1 MSPSFKPYL
10 IRAVYEWCADQRF
23 SPYLAVAVD
32 ASCKVPMA
40 HVRNGQIVLD
50 ISMDATKGLDLGLEA
65 ISFQARFGGVAQSLY
80 VPMHRV
86 LGIFPEHDQS
96 LGAFFEVGPLP
107 DASLELPSFLRGTS
121 RAAEKQSRQQNPQ
134 QSPPSQAD
142 VEQSVEPSAHPFGKP
157 RFTRVK

>member
-32 ASCKVPMA
+32 ARCKVPMA

-50 ISMDATKGLDLGLEA
+50 IGMQATHQLELGLEA
-65 ISFQARFGGVAQSLY
+65 ITFQARFGGVAQHLY
-80 VPMHRV
+80 IPMNRV
-86 LGIFPEHDQS
+86 LGIFPEQDQA
-96 LGAFFEVGPLP
+96 LGAFFEVTQVATVQLTDAQTSDQLPPPQTPL
-107 DASLELPSFLRGTS
+107 
-121 RAAEKQSRQQNPQ
+121 
-134 QSPPSQAD
+134 
-142 VEQSVEPSAHPFGKP
+142 GKP

>member
-1 MSPSFKPYL
+1 MAPGFKPYL
-10 IRAVYEWCADQRF
+10 IRAMYEWCAHERF

-50 ISMDATKGLDLGLEA
+50 ISMNATHQLDLGIEA

-80 VPMHRV
+80 VPMNRV
-86 LGIFPEHDQS
+86 LGVFPEHDQS
-96 LGAFFEVGPLP
+96 LGAFFEITATPVVEAKQ
-107 DASLELPSFLRGTS
+107 ASS
-121 RAAEKQSRQQNPQ
+121 
-134 QSPPSQAD
+134 
-142 VEQSVEPSAHPFGKP
+142 EPSLGKP